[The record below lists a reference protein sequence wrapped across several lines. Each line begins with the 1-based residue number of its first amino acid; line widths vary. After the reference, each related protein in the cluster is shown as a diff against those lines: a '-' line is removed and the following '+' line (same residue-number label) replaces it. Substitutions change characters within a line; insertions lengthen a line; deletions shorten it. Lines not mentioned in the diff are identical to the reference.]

1 MRGVG
6 DRSRDEPFFRPQ
18 DAIDSFIVA
27 VSARGIAPAGAASPT
42 GFLARRFAESLGL
55 GDLPIVR
62 ATQVHGARVVAMEET
77 PAPGVVVDAGP
88 CDALVTRLPGVGLA
102 IQTADCVPVLLT
114 APGAAGAAHAGWRG
128 SVGNVAGAVARALLA
143 LSPDRAAARAW
154 LGPSIGS
161 CCYEVGEEVAGRF
174 PSRFAR
180 ASGEGKSFLDLAGVV
195 RRQLEEAGIP
205 PENVSAHSSCTMCG
219 GEQFASYRRDRER
232 AGRMIALVTRIELD

>member
-6 DRSRDEPFFRPQ
+6 DRSRDEPFFRPL

-27 VSARGIAPAGAASPT
+27 VSARGIAPTGTASPT

-55 GDLPIVR
+55 GELPIVR

-102 IQTADCVPVLLT
+102 IQTA
-114 APGAAGAAHAGWRG
+114 
-128 SVGNVAGAVARALLA
+128 
-143 LSPDRAAARAW
+143 ARAW

-195 RRQLEEAGIP
+195 RWQLEEAGIP
-205 PENVSAHSSCTMCG
+205 PENVSAHASCTHCG
-219 GEQFASYRRDRER
+219 GDRFASYRRDRER